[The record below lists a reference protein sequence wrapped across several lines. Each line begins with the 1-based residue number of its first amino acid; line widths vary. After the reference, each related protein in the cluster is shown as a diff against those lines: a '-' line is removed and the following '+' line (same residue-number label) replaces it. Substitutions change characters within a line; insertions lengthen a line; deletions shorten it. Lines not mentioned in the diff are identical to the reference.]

1 MGKYIVAVV
10 RKQTT
15 EVVVDAPNSSAA
27 RRKAA
32 GLVRLPPEGADT
44 ETKTTVR
51 KAGGLGPGDLIYL
64 SQIRSPATER
74 LILSTSGFTPGG
86 GSGRHGRGH
95 VLPEPTGCLQTK
107 TRNIQT

>member
-15 EVVVDAPNSSAA
+15 EVVVDAPNPLAA

-32 GLVRLPPEGADT
+32 GLVQLPPEGIGT

-51 KAGGLGPGDLIYL
+51 KVG
-64 SQIRSPATER
+64 
-74 LILSTSGFTPGG
+74 
-86 GSGRHGRGH
+86 
-95 VLPEPTGCLQTK
+95 
-107 TRNIQT
+107 

>member
-51 KAGGLGPGDLIYL
+51 KAG
-64 SQIRSPATER
+64 
-74 LILSTSGFTPGG
+74 
-86 GSGRHGRGH
+86 
-95 VLPEPTGCLQTK
+95 
-107 TRNIQT
+107 